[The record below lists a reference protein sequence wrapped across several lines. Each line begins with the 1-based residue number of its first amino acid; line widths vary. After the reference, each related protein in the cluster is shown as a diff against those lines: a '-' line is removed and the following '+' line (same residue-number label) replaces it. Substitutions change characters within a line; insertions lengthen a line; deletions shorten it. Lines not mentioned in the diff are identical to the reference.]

1 MTAVAKRLKAQAL
14 LFFGPPG
21 AGKGTQAHAVAVEF
35 GIPHISTGEMLREAA
50 RKRTPLGLAAQVR
63 MDRGELVSDEV
74 VSAIAAERIA
84 RPDCASGFILDGFPR
99 TIGQAEFLDA
109 LLDEQGRGKP
119 LVLYIQVNS
128 GSLLKR
134 LGGRRICPVCGR
146 IYNMYFNPPQHD
158 EVCDADGARLVRRA
172 DDNDGAILHRL
183 ESYTTLTR
191 PLIEYYRE
199 RKVLVDVDGDRAPD
213 EVTRD
218 VIQWVTAA

>member
-1 MTAVAKRLKAQAL
+1 VAKRLKAQAL

-21 AGKGTQAHAVAVEF
+21 AGKGTQARAVAVEF
-35 GIPHISTGEMLREAA
+35 GIPHISTGEMLRETA
-50 RKRTPLGLAAQVR
+50 RKQTPLGLAAQVR

-109 LLDEQGRGKP
+109 LLGEQGRGKP

-146 IYNMYFNPPQHD
+146 IYNIYFNPPQND
-158 EVCDADGARLVRRA
+158 ELCDVHGTKLVRRA
-172 DDNDGAILHRL
+172 DDNDEAILHRL

-199 RKVLVDVDGDRAPD
+199 RQVLADVDGDRAPD

-218 VIQWVTAA
+218 VIQLVTAA

>member
-1 MTAVAKRLKAQAL
+1 VAKRLKAQAL

-21 AGKGTQAHAVAVEF
+21 AGKGTQAHSVAVEF

-50 RKRTPLGLAAQVR
+50 RKQTPLGVAAQVR

-109 LLDEQGRGKP
+109 LLGEQGRGKP
-119 LVLYIQVNS
+119 LVLYIHVNS

-146 IYNMYFNPPQHD
+146 IYNMFFDPPQHD
-158 EVCDADGARLVRRA
+158 EVCDADGAKLVRRA
-172 DDNDGAILHRL
+172 DDNDEAILHRL

-191 PLIEYYRE
+191 PLVEYYRE
-199 RKVLVDVDGDRAPD
+199 RKVLTDVDGDRAPG

-218 VIQWVTAA
+218 VIQLVTAA